1 MRGHVLNGE
10 RREGSAG
17 RAVNDCGVGGGNV
30 SWEINLNCK
39 IKGKKKKR
47 KRSGG
52 GEAGRAV
59 LRADTHLQGCLDPQT
74 TLMHPPPPFGGG
86 VGFYHVSCIV
96 FAKGICVGPPGTPQ
110 QAEPAQGARA

>member
-39 IKGKKKKR
+39 IKGKKKEK
-47 KRSGG
+47 KEWG
-52 GEAGRAV
+52 GE
-59 LRADTHLQGCLDPQT
+59 
-74 TLMHPPPPFGGG
+74 TLGGQ
-86 VGFYHVSCIV
+86 C
-96 FAKGICVGPPGTPQ
+96 
-110 QAEPAQGARA
+110 